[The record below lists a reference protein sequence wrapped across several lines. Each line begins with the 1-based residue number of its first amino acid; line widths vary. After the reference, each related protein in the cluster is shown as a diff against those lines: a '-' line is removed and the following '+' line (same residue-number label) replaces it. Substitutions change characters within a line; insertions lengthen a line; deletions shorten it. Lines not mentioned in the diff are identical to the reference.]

1 MTLSNT
7 AIAVWRGLRRSLMA
21 ALFPRYW
28 MAVIAQEPLRL
39 VLNSDGREVT
49 ADGTARTIRTAD
61 KLLASFDA
69 VLSIDVVRHP
79 RSPAEHK
86 PEHWSLTL
94 YLGRSQ
100 RAFVGRS
107 RKLPQVE
114 KAAKLLAT
122 ITGKPVRTLEV
133 LGPNSHIPTR

>member
-1 MTLSNT
+1 MSFAN
-7 AIAVWRGLRRSLMA
+7 AVIAAWQRLLRGATA

-28 MAVIAQEPLRL
+28 MAVTTQEPLRL

-61 KLLASFDA
+61 KLLARFDA
-69 VLSIDVVRHP
+69 VLSIDIVRHP
-79 RSPAEHK
+79 RNEAEHK
-86 PEHWSLTL
+86 PEHWSVTL

-107 RKLPQVE
+107 RKLAQVE

-133 LGPNSHIPTR
+133 LGPNSHISTR